1 MVPLTSPHH
10 PQSRTQNLAFYTEV
24 AQLSQNRPSV
34 GPVVRSYYVP
44 DRDSNSA
51 PFVRNPRASLP
62 TTAGYLPRADAARPR
77 RLCTTTSRPERRELP
92 PKTAQRTR
100 DDPDWRSPARPS
112 WPLNPPPLTP
122 RGGTTRCY
130 YRFPFMSERSL
141 HDLRTTWRRPVGGG
155 ARLRA
160 HGGNAV
166 LPCRG
171 QMRAMETATANSS
184 KGGQHANTEAVPLS
198 AAPCRSYQPLGTTA
212 SQLFQN
218 WPQRGAASARK
229 RLTTT
234 SGCGGRHMG
243 FAGGTNGRRAYGSCG
258 QKSWRGCGFCPTCD
272 H

>member
-1 MVPLTSPHH
+1 MSSCVWGYTFGCTESA
-10 PQSRTQNLAFYTEV
+10 QNLAFYTEV
-24 AQLSQNRPSV
+24 AQLSQS
-34 GPVVRSYYVP
+34 GPLGP
-44 DRDSNSA
+44 PRDSNSA

-62 TTAGYLPRADAARPR
+62 TTAGYLTRADAARPR

-141 HDLRTTWRRPVGGG
+141 HELRPTWRRPVGGG

-160 HGGNAV
+160 HGGQRV
-166 LPCRG
+166 LPGRG
-171 QMRAMETATANSS
+171 QIRGTETPTANGS

-198 AAPCRSYQPLGTTA
+198 AVSCRSYHPVGTAA
-212 SQLFQN
+212 SHFFQN
-218 WPQRGAASARK
+218 WKQRGAASARK
-229 RLTTT
+229 RLAT
-234 SGCGGRHMG
+234 SARLER
-243 FAGGTNGRRAYGSCG
+243 T
-258 QKSWRGCGFCPTCD
+258 
-272 H
+272 